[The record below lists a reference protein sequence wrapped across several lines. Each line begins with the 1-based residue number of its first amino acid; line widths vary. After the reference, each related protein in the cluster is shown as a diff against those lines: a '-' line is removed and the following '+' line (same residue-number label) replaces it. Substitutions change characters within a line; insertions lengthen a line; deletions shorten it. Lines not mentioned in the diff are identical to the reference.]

1 MQHPPLKDTST
12 ASHKEHRRK
21 RTKRTKKKKKKKK
34 TVSPTPSAALRSR
47 FQLLLLVSLAVQKT
61 TYRYVGHERPQRNL
75 A

>member
-21 RTKRTKKKKKKKK
+21 RTKRTKKKKKKKNCL
-34 TVSPTPSAALRSR
+34 SNPSAALRSR

-61 TYRYVGHERPQRNL
+61 TYRYAGHERPQRNL